1 MENRL
6 NLSKDVVRSAIY
18 ELIKVKGELDSY
30 AMPENEQLNFH
41 DSWNSWYR
49 KFLIRVRRAGG
60 FLEEYIVNGVVHPG
74 ITSYHENIID
84 NLLLATVSSSMYT
97 GLNLLHLTGR
107 SALLELRKVATDIP
121 MPVAM
126 KIIDKIV
133 NNPFDGST
141 SLDEHIE
148 MKMDL
153 IEDLK
158 FLATDMDAIYT
169 LLMLYSF
176 RQPKLYT
183 YLMCFPIKLTPH
195 DLTMNLKNIC
205 QAIDIPIKTP
215 DSKPLRF
222 NKSLTPSAS
231 KKKSTC
237 YRCGNVGHTFRQCE
251 STIVL
256 DSWRNKNRS
265 KKKLPVLGEV
275 TSMGIKYICSS

>member
-1 MENRL
+1 MVKREL
-6 NLSKDVVRSAIY
+6 N
-18 ELIKVKGELDSY
+18 SY
-30 AMPENEQLNFH
+30 AMPETEQLNFH
-41 DSWNSWYR
+41 DAWTSWYR

-60 FLEEYIVNGVVHPG
+60 FLEEYIVNGVVHPD

-84 NLLLATVSSSMYT
+84 NLLLVTVSSSTYT
-97 GLNLLHLTGR
+97 WLNLQHLTGR
-107 SALLELRKVATDIP
+107 SAFLGLKKFATDIP

-126 KIIDKIV
+126 EIIDKIV

-183 YLMCFPIKLTPH
+183 HLMCFPIKLTPH
-195 DLTMNLKNIC
+195 DLTMNLNNIC
-205 QAIDIPIKTP
+205 QAIDIPIMTP
-215 DSKPLRF
+215 DFKPLRF

-231 KKKSTC
+231 KKKSNC
-237 YRCGNVGHTFRQCE
+237 YMCGNVGHTFRQCE

-256 DSWRNKNRS
+256 DPWRNKKPS

-275 TSMGIKYICSS
+275 TSMGIKYICSP